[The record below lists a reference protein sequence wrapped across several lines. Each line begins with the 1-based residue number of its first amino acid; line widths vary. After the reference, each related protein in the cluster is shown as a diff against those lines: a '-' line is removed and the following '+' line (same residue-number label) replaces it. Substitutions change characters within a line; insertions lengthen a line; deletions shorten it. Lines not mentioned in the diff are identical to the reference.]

1 MVGQAAAGLVALV
14 RSSWLVDSIEGD
26 PLGRLNV

>member
-1 MVGQAAAGLVALV
+1 LVALV